1 MRHVLGINS
10 AYHESAAC
18 LLRDGVLVAFAE
30 EERFNRRKHGKLARV
45 DNPDELPRQA
55 IQFCLRQAGINLGS
69 VESIGYSFDPPLH
82 LRNAGLG
89 EPVGS
94 IDWGSR
100 DGEEL
105 FQARLRAIPEAIA
118 EMAGAQVSDRFHWIE
133 HHLCHAASAFLVSPF
148 EEAAVL
154 AVDGIGEFGT
164 AWLGHGHGVQL
175 RKLGELEYPHS
186 LGFLWEKLA
195 EFLGFGPY
203 DACKVMALAAYGDP
217 RTFAPAFH
225 KLVSSAGQAEVRLAA
240 DILRFRT
247 ENFGPLES
255 LLGPRRP
262 PGEALTAR
270 HFDIAAALQHATD
283 DALLALA
290 SALRRQTGSSR
301 LCLAGGVALNC
312 LSNRALHQSGL
323 FEELYIQPAAHD
335 AGTALGAAAW
345 LWCRQLAGDRRFVL
359 EHPYLG
365 PEYSEAEIIAALQRS
380 GLRYR
385 RSSAP
390 AAEAATLIAGG
401 AVTGWF
407 QGRMELGPRAL
418 GNRSLL
424 ADPRR
429 PEMRAVLNA
438 KVKHRES
445 FQPFAPAVL
454 AERAADWFRI
464 PGRSRASDFMLL
476 ACEARP
482 ERAALIPA
490 VVHADGTSR
499 IQTVRA
505 ETNPLFYRL
514 IAEFERQTGV
524 PLVLNTSFNDSEP
537 IVCSPRD
544 ALRTFCHTRI
554 DALLLGDF
562 VVERQEAPQ
571 VT

>member
-1 MRHVLGINS
+1 MRYVLGINS

-18 LLRDGVLVAFAE
+18 LLQDGAPVAFAE

-55 IQFCLRQAGINLGS
+55 IQFCLRQAGIGLAG
-69 VESIGYSFDPPLH
+69 VESIGYSFDPPLRR
-82 LRNAGLG
+82 RNIGLG
-89 EPVGS
+89 GPVGS
-94 IDWGSR
+94 TDWGSGA
-100 DGEEL
+100 GEEL
-105 FQARLRAIPEAIA
+105 FQSRLRAIPEALA

-148 EEAAVL
+148 DEAAVL

-164 AWLGHGHGVQL
+164 AWLGHGQGVQL
-175 RKLGELEYPHS
+175 RKLAKVEYPHS

-195 EFLGFGPY
+195 VFLGFGEY
-203 DACKVMALAAYGDP
+203 DACKVMGLAAYGNP
-217 RTFAPAFH
+217 KTFAPALAA
-225 KLVSSAGQAEVRLAA
+225 LVSTNGEGELRLDA
-240 DILRFRT
+240 DTLRFRSDD
-247 ENFGPLES
+247 FGPLES
-255 LLGPRRP
+255 LLGPRRR
-262 PGEALTAR
+262 PGEPLAPR
-270 HFDIAAALQHATD
+270 HADIAAALQKATD
-283 DALLALA
+283 KALLDLA
-290 SALRRQTGSSR
+290 AALRRRTGSTR

-312 LSNRALHQSGL
+312 VSNRVLHESGL
-323 FEELYIQPAAHD
+323 FEEFYVQPAAHD

-345 LWCRQLAGDRRFVL
+345 LWCRHLGGNRAFVL

-365 PEYSEAEIIAALQRS
+365 PEYSEVELIAALERG

-385 RSSAP
+385 RSAD
-390 AAEAATLIAGG
+390 AAVEAAAFIARG
-401 AVTGWF
+401 AVAGWF
-407 QGRMELGPRAL
+407 QGRMEVGPRAL

-429 PEMRAVLNA
+429 PEMRAAINE

-454 AERAADWFRI
+454 AERAADWFHI
-464 PGRSRASDFMLL
+464 PGRSRSSDFMLV

-482 ERAALIPA
+482 ERAARIPA

-505 ETNPLFYRL
+505 ETNPLFHRL
-514 IAEFERQTGV
+514 IAEFECRTGV

-537 IVCSPRD
+537 IVCSPED
-544 ALRTFCHTRI
+544 ALRTFGNTRI
-554 DALLLGDF
+554 DALFLGDF
-562 VVERQEAPQ
+562 VVEREDAP
-571 VT
+571 